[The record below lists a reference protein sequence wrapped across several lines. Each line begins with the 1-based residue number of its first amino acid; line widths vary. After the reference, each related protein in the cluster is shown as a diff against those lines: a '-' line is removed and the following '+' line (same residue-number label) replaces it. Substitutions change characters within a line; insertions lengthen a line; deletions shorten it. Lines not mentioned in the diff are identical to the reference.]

1 MPVTQF
7 LPGAEPEIYS
17 CLTLKRGRPEMTEHK
32 SQPLVPGYPDNEQER
47 NNGTQRNFQ
56 TADRG
61 GRKLIGTDGRDVSG
75 WDAYRR
81 WLSRMQLPDK
91 RRIAMDP
98 ALYTWKGYR
107 NWAEKVRRDW
117 TPEEK

>member
-1 MPVTQF
+1 MTDQKHLTPSPSLPVQR
-7 LPGAEPEIYS
+7 EE
-17 CLTLKRGRPEMTEHK
+17 KK
-32 SQPLVPGYPDNEQER
+32 
-47 NNGTQRNFQ
+47 NGTQRYTTTQ
-56 TADRG
+56 TERSGPNLVAQ
-61 GRKLIGTDGRDVSG
+61 DGRDVSG
-75 WDAYRR
+75 FDAYRR
-81 WLSRMQLPDK
+81 WLSRVKLPDK

>member
-1 MPVTQF
+1 
-7 LPGAEPEIYS
+7 
-17 CLTLKRGRPEMTEHK
+17 MTDQK
-32 SQPLVPGYPDNEQER
+32 NQPLSPSLPQLRDDKK
-47 NNGTQRNFQ
+47 NGTQRYTQ
-56 TADRG
+56 TLTERSGPNLVAQ
-61 GRKLIGTDGRDVSG
+61 DGRDVSG

-81 WLSRMQLPDK
+81 WLSRVQLPDE

>member
-1 MPVTQF
+1 MPDQ
-7 LPGAEPEIYS
+7 
-17 CLTLKRGRPEMTEHK
+17 KN
-32 SQPLVPGYPDNEQER
+32 QPLVPRYPHKSDDNQ
-47 NNGTQRNFQ
+47 NGTQRYTQ
-56 TADRG
+56 TLAERSG
-61 GRKLIGTDGRDVSG
+61 PNLVAQDGRDVRG

-81 WLSRMQLPDK
+81 WLSRVQLPDK

>member
-1 MPVTQF
+1 
-7 LPGAEPEIYS
+7 
-17 CLTLKRGRPEMTEHK
+17 MTDQK
-32 SQPLVPGYPDNEQER
+32 NQTRSLVAAPNLGSQEV
-47 NNGTQRNFQ
+47 
-56 TADRG
+56 
-61 GRKLIGTDGRDVSG
+61 RDVSG

-81 WLSRMQLPDK
+81 WLSRVQLPDK

>member
-1 MPVTQF
+1 
-7 LPGAEPEIYS
+7 
-17 CLTLKRGRPEMTEHK
+17 MTDQK
-32 SQPLVPGYPDNEQER
+32 NQARSLIAAANGGSQEV
-47 NNGTQRNFQ
+47 
-56 TADRG
+56 
-61 GRKLIGTDGRDVSG
+61 RDVSG

-81 WLSRMQLPDK
+81 WLSRVQLPDK
-91 RRIAMDP
+91 RRISMDP

>member
-1 MPVTQF
+1 MTDH
-7 LPGAEPEIYS
+7 
-17 CLTLKRGRPEMTEHK
+17 KR
-32 SQPLVPGYPDNEQER
+32 QPLTPGYPGPREEQAS
-47 NNGTQRNFQ
+47 GTPHARE
-56 TADRG
+56 
-61 GRKLIGTDGRDVSG
+61 GRTELGRPGLVGQDGRDVSG

-81 WLSRMQLPDK
+81 WLSRVQLPDK

-117 TPEEK
+117 TPEDK

>member
-1 MPVTQF
+1 
-7 LPGAEPEIYS
+7 
-17 CLTLKRGRPEMTEHK
+17 MTDQNN
-32 SQPLVPGYPDNEQER
+32 QPRSPSFPKQGDEKK
-47 NNGTQRNFQ
+47 NGTPLDKQ
-56 TADRG
+56 TLTERSGPNLVAQ
-61 GRKLIGTDGRDVSG
+61 DGRDVSG

-81 WLSRMQLPDK
+81 WLSRVKLPDK

-107 NWAEKVRRDW
+107 SWAEKVRRDW

>member
-1 MPVTQF
+1 MTDQKNPPRSPSF
-7 LPGAEPEIYS
+7 PEQRDE
-17 CLTLKRGRPEMTEHK
+17 KK
-32 SQPLVPGYPDNEQER
+32 
-47 NNGTQRNFQ
+47 NGTQRYAQ
-56 TADRG
+56 TLTERSGPNLVAQ
-61 GRKLIGTDGRDVSG
+61 DGRDVSG

-81 WLSRMQLPDK
+81 WLGRVQLPDK

>member
-1 MPVTQF
+1 
-7 LPGAEPEIYS
+7 
-17 CLTLKRGRPEMTEHK
+17 MTDQK
-32 SQPLVPGYPDNEQER
+32 NQPLTPSHPEQREE
-47 NNGTQRNFQ
+47 NQQRDSALQ
-56 TADRG
+56 ADS
-61 GRKLIGTDGRDVSG
+61 DGARWTKPRCTGWRDVSG

-81 WLSRMQLPDK
+81 WLSRVQLPDK

>member
-1 MPVTQF
+1 
-7 LPGAEPEIYS
+7 
-17 CLTLKRGRPEMTEHK
+17 MTIEK
-32 SQPLVPGYPDNEQER
+32 NQPLTPSFPKQGNEKQNGASSFAQALAER
-47 NNGTQRNFQ
+47 TGPNLVAQ
-56 TADRG
+56 
-61 GRKLIGTDGRDVSG
+61 DGRDVSG

-81 WLSRMQLPDK
+81 WLSRVQLPDK
-91 RRIAMDP
+91 RRTAMDP

>member
-1 MPVTQF
+1 MTDTRNQPGF
-7 LPGAEPEIYS
+7 PGAPS
-17 CLTLKRGRPEMTEHK
+17 
-32 SQPLVPGYPDNEQER
+32 SNESK
-47 NNGTQRNFQ
+47 NGTKRAGPNLVGQ
-56 TADRG
+56 
-61 GRKLIGTDGRDVSG
+61 DGNDVSG

-81 WLSRMQLPDK
+81 WLGRVQLPDK
-91 RRIAMDP
+91 RRTAMDP

>member
-1 MPVTQF
+1 MTNEREQQ
-7 LPGAEPEIYS
+7 LSPGFPKKADE
-17 CLTLKRGRPEMTEHK
+17 KK
-32 SQPLVPGYPDNEQER
+32 
-47 NNGTQRNFQ
+47 NGTQRYTQ
-56 TADRG
+56 TLTERSGPNLVAQ
-61 GRKLIGTDGRDVSG
+61 DGRDVSG

-81 WLSRMQLPDK
+81 WLSRVQLPDK
-91 RRIAMDP
+91 RRTAMDP

>member
-1 MPVTQF
+1 
-7 LPGAEPEIYS
+7 
-17 CLTLKRGRPEMTEHK
+17 MTNERD
-32 SQPLVPGYPDNEQER
+32 QPLTRSLPPKNHEKKIGAPRYT
-47 NNGTQRNFQ
+47 NGSI
-56 TADRG
+56 DRSG
-61 GRKLIGTDGRDVSG
+61 PNLVAQDGRDVSG

-81 WLSRMQLPDK
+81 WLSRVQLPDK

-117 TPEEK
+117 TPDEK

>member
-1 MPVTQF
+1 MTDQKNQPRF
-7 LPGAEPEIYS
+7 PSSPEQ
-17 CLTLKRGRPEMTEHK
+17 R
-32 SQPLVPGYPDNEQER
+32 EQR
-47 NNGTQRNFQ
+47 KNGTHHAGPNLVAQ
-56 TADRG
+56 
-61 GRKLIGTDGRDVSG
+61 DGRDVSG

-81 WLSRMQLPDK
+81 WLSRVQLPDK

>member
-1 MPVTQF
+1 
-7 LPGAEPEIYS
+7 
-17 CLTLKRGRPEMTEHK
+17 MTDQK
-32 SQPLVPGYPDNEQER
+32 NQPLTPRLPQMGDDK
-47 NNGTQRNFQ
+47 NNGTQRYKQALTERSGPNLVGQ
-56 TADRG
+56 
-61 GRKLIGTDGRDVSG
+61 DGRDVSG

-81 WLSRMQLPDK
+81 WLSRVQLPDK

>member
-1 MPVTQF
+1 MTDQKNQTLSPS
-7 LPGAEPEIYS
+7 LP
-17 CLTLKRGRPEMTEHK
+17 KNNDDK
-32 SQPLVPGYPDNEQER
+32 K
-47 NNGTQRNFQ
+47 NGTQRYTQ
-56 TADRG
+56 TLTERSGPNLVAQ
-61 GRKLIGTDGRDVSG
+61 DGRDVSG

-81 WLSRMQLPDK
+81 WLSRVQLPDK
-91 RRIAMDP
+91 RRVAMDP

>member
-1 MPVTQF
+1 
-7 LPGAEPEIYS
+7 
-17 CLTLKRGRPEMTEHK
+17 MTEQK
-32 SQPLVPGYPDNEQER
+32 NEPRAPSFLNQGDEKK
-47 NNGTQRNFQ
+47 NGTQRYKE
-56 TADRG
+56 T
-61 GRKLIGTDGRDVSG
+61 LIERSGPNLVAQDGRDVSG

-81 WLSRMQLPDK
+81 WLSRVKLPDK

-107 NWAEKVRRDW
+107 SWAEKVRRDW

>member
-1 MPVTQF
+1 MTDNRNQ
-7 LPGAEPEIYS
+7 PEIPNVPANNDQNGARRAGPS
-17 CLTLKRGRPEMTEHK
+17 
-32 SQPLVPGYPDNEQER
+32 LVGQ
-47 NNGTQRNFQ
+47 
-56 TADRG
+56 
-61 GRKLIGTDGRDVSG
+61 DGRDVSG

-81 WLSRMQLPDK
+81 WLGRVQLPDK
-91 RRIAMDP
+91 RRTAMDP

>member
-1 MPVTQF
+1 
-7 LPGAEPEIYS
+7 
-17 CLTLKRGRPEMTEHK
+17 MTEQK
-32 SQPLVPGYPDNEQER
+32 NEPRAPSFLHQGDEKK
-47 NNGTQRNFQ
+47 NGTQRDKQ
-56 TADRG
+56 TLTERSGPNLVAQ
-61 GRKLIGTDGRDVSG
+61 DGRDVSG

-81 WLSRMQLPDK
+81 WLGRVQLPDK